1 MARFPGLLLALALL
15 VGSAVSGAQSGGDSL
30 IIDTRSPAE
39 YEAGHVDD
47 AVLIPYDAIEAGI
60 VKLTEDKNTTIY
72 LYCGSGRR
80 AEIARE
86 RLLHRGYTNVT
97 NLGGLDDAEAFFSD
111 PK

>member
-1 MARFPGLLLALALL
+1 MAQLLSMLLAMALF
-15 VGSAVSGAQSGGDSL
+15 VGSATAWAQPGADAF

-39 YEAGHVDD
+39 YEAGHVDE

-60 VKLTEDKNTTIY
+60 VKITEDKNAPIY

-86 RLLHRGYTNVT
+86 RLVHRGYTNVT
-97 NLGGLDDAEAFFSD
+97 NLGGLEEARAFIGGTE
-111 PK
+111 

>member
-1 MARFPGLLLALALL
+1 MAQFPRLLLALALII
-15 VGSAVSGAQSGGDSL
+15 GSAAPWAQPAADAL

-39 YEAGHVDD
+39 YETGHVDQ

-60 VKLTEDKNTTIY
+60 VKLTEDRNTPIY

-86 RLLHRGYTNVT
+86 RLAQRGYTNVT
-97 NLGGLDDAEAFFSD
+97 NLGGLEDARAFMQGTE
-111 PK
+111 